1 MLNIVEKV
9 LDTAKSQVGYKETG
23 TNNTK
28 YSKFFDTTAWQ
39 FFNTKKQGAEWCSI
53 FIHWCLC
60 QNIPYDKVRK
70 ILGEPTPKNNC
81 AAGVK
86 YFYEYMKSK
95 KLIIKDPAPGDI
107 IFLNSF
113 KHVGIIES
121 IDDKIHTIE
130 GNKGNAVKRCTY
142 TKMSSKISAYGR
154 PDYKS
159 VEIKEDK
166 PKTDKPAEVIKS
178 AVPAASFNKI
188 FNKTYHT
195 TKAIPLTNRRTPNQ
209 TITTIPAGAAVRCYG
224 FFTSSFLYVTYGGK
238 EGYVN
243 VNYLR

>member
-1 MLNIVEKV
+1 MLNIVNKV
-9 LDTAKSQVGYKETG
+9 LATAKSQIGYKETG

-28 YSKFFDTTAWQ
+28 YAKYFDTTAWQ

-53 FIHWCLC
+53 FVHWCLC
-60 QNIPYDKVRK
+60 QNISPDKVRK
-70 ILGEPTPKNNC
+70 ILGEPAAKNNC

-95 KLIIKDPAPGDI
+95 KLIVKTPQAGDI

-113 KHVGIIES
+113 GHVGIVES
-121 IDDKIHTIE
+121 VDDKIHTIE
-130 GNKGNAVKRCTY
+130 GNKGDAVKRCTY
-142 TKMSSKISAYGR
+142 TKSSSKISAYGR

-159 VEIKEDK
+159 VEIKAE
-166 PKTDKPAEVIKS
+166 TPAPTKVAS
-178 AVPAASFNKI
+178 PVPAASFNKI
-188 FNKTYHT
+188 FNKEYHT
-195 TKAIPLTNRRTPNQ
+195 TKAVPLLNLRKPSQ
-209 TITTIPAGAAVRCYG
+209 TICEIPAGAAVRCYG
-224 FFTSSFLYVTYGGK
+224 FFTSSFLYVVYKGK

>member
-1 MLNIVEKV
+1 MLNIVNKV
-9 LDTAKSQVGYKETG
+9 LTTAKSQIGYKETG

-28 YSKFFDTTAWQ
+28 YAKYFDTTAWQ

-60 QNIPYDKVRK
+60 QNITPANVRK
-70 ILGEPTPKNNC
+70 ILGEPAPKNNC

-95 KLIIKDPAPGDI
+95 KLIVKTPQAGDV

-113 KHVGIIES
+113 GHVGIVES
-121 IDDKIHTIE
+121 VDDKIHTIE
-130 GNKGNAVKRCTY
+130 GNKNNSVKRCTY
-142 TKMSSKISAYGR
+142 SKTSAKISAYGR
-154 PDYKS
+154 PAYKS
-159 VEIKEDK
+159 VEVKE
-166 PKTDKPAEVIKS
+166 TKPAEKILS
-178 AVPAASFNKI
+178 PVPAASFNKV

-195 TKAIPLTNRRTPNQ
+195 TKSIPLTNRRANNQ
-209 TITTIPAGAAVRCYG
+209 TICTIPAGAAVRCYG
-224 FFTSSFLYVTYGGK
+224 YFTSSFLYVVYDGK

>member
-1 MLNIVEKV
+1 MLNIVKKV
-9 LDTAKSQVGYKETG
+9 LDTAKGQIGYKETG
-23 TNNTK
+23 NNNTK
-28 YSKFFDTTAWQ
+28 YAKYFDTTAWQ

-53 FIHWCLC
+53 FVHWCLC
-60 QNIPYDKVRK
+60 QNIPPDKVRK
-70 ILGEPTPKNNC
+70 ILGEPAPKNNC

-95 KLIIKDPAPGDI
+95 KMIVKSPEAGDV

-113 KHVGIIES
+113 GHVGIVES
-121 IDDKIHTIE
+121 VDDKIHTIE
-130 GNKGNAVKRCTY
+130 GNKSNAVKRCTY
-142 TKMSSKISAYGR
+142 TKTSAKISAYGR

-159 VEIKEDK
+159 VEV
-166 PKTDKPAEVIKS
+166 KTEKPAEVIKP

-195 TKAIPLTNRRTPNQ
+195 TKSVPLLNLRKPSQ
-209 TITTIPAGAAVRCYG
+209 TICEIPAGASVRCYG
-224 FFTSSFLYVTYGGK
+224 FFTSSFLYCTYKGK
-238 EGYVN
+238 EGYIN